1 MLAAEWTVLQVFW
14 SVLWVTIF
22 VLWIFLVIRVFVD
35 IFRSRDL
42 SGWAKAL
49 WTIFVI
55 LFPYLGVFVYLVA
68 RGHKMAEHELAA
80 AQANE
85 AAVRAYIREAAGTA
99 GGSGAADELERL
111 ASLRDRGVIDDAEF
125 ARLKAQIV
133 G

>member
-1 MLAAEWTVLQVFW
+1 VLAAEWTVLQVFW
-14 SVLWVTIF
+14 SVLWITIF
-22 VLWIFLVIRVFVD
+22 VLWIFLVIRVFAD

-55 LFPYLGVFVYLVA
+55 VFPYLGVFVYLVA
-68 RGHKMAEHELAA
+68 RGHKMAEHDLAA
-80 AQANE
+80 AQAHE
-85 AAVRAYIREAAGTA
+85 AAVRAYIRDAAGTT
-99 GGSGAADELERL
+99 GGKGAAEELERL

-125 ARLKAQIV
+125 ARLKSQIV

>member
-68 RGHKMAEHELAA
+68 RGHKMTEHELAA

-125 ARLKAQIV
+125 ARLKARIV

>member
-14 SVLWVTIF
+14 SVLWITFF

-35 IFRSRDL
+35 IFRSHDL

-49 WTIFVI
+49 WTVFV
-55 LFPYLGVFVYLVA
+55 LVFPYLGVFVYLVA
-68 RGHKMAEHELAA
+68 RGHKMVEHEIAA

-85 AAVRAYIREAAGTA
+85 AAMRAYIRDAAGTT
-99 GGSGAADELERL
+99 GGPGAAAELERL
-111 ASLRDRGVIDDAEF
+111 ASLRERGVIDDDEF
-125 ARLKAQIV
+125 ARLKSRIV

>member
-14 SVLWVTIF
+14 SVLWITIF

-49 WTIFVI
+49 WTVFVI
-55 LFPYLGVFVYLVA
+55 VFPYLGVFVYLVA
-68 RGHKMAEHELAA
+68 RGHKMAENDLAA

-85 AAVRAYIREAAGTA
+85 AAMRAYIRDAAGTK
-99 GGSGAADELERL
+99 GGPGTAEELERL

-125 ARLKAQIV
+125 ARLKSQIV